1 MQNKIKLFE
10 DKKIRVA
17 WNDKEQDW
25 YFSVVDVVSVLNETE
40 YQTARKYWKV
50 LKGRLVKEGNES
62 VTNCYQLK
70 MPSTDGKNYLTDV
83 ANAENI
89 LRIIQSIPSKKAE
102 PFKMWLAKVGNERLN
117 EISNPELAMQRAM
130 DYLKKKGFSDEW
142 IYQRLFSMKVRHELT
157 DEWKER
163 GINSSKEYAILTDE
177 ISKAWSDLSVKEYK
191 EFKGLKK
198 ESLRDNMS
206 DLELVLTMLSEVSTK
221 EISKTVKPSGL
232 EQNKKVAQMGG
243 GIAKTARNQIESK
256 TGKPVVEI
264 SNKNASKRIGAAKN
278 EIKDFDLDLDE
289 FNSIEIDGFTKK
301 N

>member
-10 DKKIRVA
+10 DKKIRVE
-17 WNDKEQDW
+17 WNDKEQEW
-25 YFSVVDVVSVLNETE
+25 YFSVVDVVSVLNESD
-40 YQTARKYWKV
+40 YQTARKYWSV
-50 LKGRLVKEGNES
+50 LKVRLKDEGFEPA
-62 VTNCYQLK
+62 TNCSQLK
-70 MPSTDGKNYLTDV
+70 MVAEDGKNRLTDV

-117 EISNPELAMQRAM
+117 EISDPELAMQRAM

-163 GINSSKEYAILTDE
+163 GITSSKEYAILTDE
-177 ISKAWSDLSVKEYK
+177 ISKAWSDLSVKQYK
-191 EFKGLKK
+191 ELKGLKK

-221 EISKTVKPSGL
+221 EISKSVKPSGL

-243 GIAKTARNQIESK
+243 GIAKTARKQIESK
-256 TGKPVVEI
+256 TGKTIVQI
-264 SNKNASKRIGAAKN
+264 NSNNSSKRIGVAKKEMQN
-278 EIKDFDLDLDE
+278 FDLDLEE
-289 FNSIEIDGFTKK
+289 FNSIDCFEK
-301 N
+301 